1 MKLVA
6 LLLILLITSTTGC
19 GLRQR
24 EEELKNKEAALN
36 QKEQELLLREKTLQ
50 IKEREDS
57 LKTYHSD
64 STIQTDSLRLYN
76 PAIIGIWNVKMTCT
90 ETSCPGSAIGDTR
103 TEQWNISFES
113 NTVIV
118 KAMADDKLIRTYTG
132 SPNNTRLG
140 LKDQQTLDSS
150 STKMVVRL
158 RLVNKTTMDGVREI
172 FRENNCKVVYSLQ
185 MNKQ

>member
-6 LLLILLITSTTGC
+6 LSLIILCTITNGC

-24 EEELKNKEAALN
+24 EEQLKKKEAELN
-36 QKEQELLLREKTLQ
+36 QKEQELLLREKTLE
-50 IKEREDS
+50 IKEKEDS
-57 LKTYHSD
+57 LKTSQVD
-64 STIQTDSLRLYN
+64 STIQSDTSALYN

-90 ETSCPGSAIGDTR
+90 ETSCSGSAVGDTR

-113 NTVIV
+113 NAVIV
-118 KAMADDKLIRTYTG
+118 KAMADDKLIRTYIG
-132 SPNNTRLG
+132 SPNNSRLE
-140 LKDQQTLDSS
+140 LKDQQIDSS

-158 RLVNKTTMDGVREI
+158 RLIDKTTMDGVREI
-172 FRENNCKVVYSLQ
+172 LRENNCKVVYNLE